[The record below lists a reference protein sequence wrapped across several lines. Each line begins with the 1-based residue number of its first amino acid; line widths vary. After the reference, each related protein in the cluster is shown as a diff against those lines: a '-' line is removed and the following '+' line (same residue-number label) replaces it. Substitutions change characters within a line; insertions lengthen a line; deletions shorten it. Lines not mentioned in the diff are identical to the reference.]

1 MRWEESDNIV
11 EQMIKGSTGEL
22 WGVKLEQSDHFPL
35 LSHVLNH
42 VGNEGDLVDIGCGA
56 GDVSRVWK
64 GNYTGV
70 DLDWVIRRVSK
81 ICNPTCNYISLDLT
95 VESVSNL
102 PKFRI
107 ALMNAFLDVRDDA
120 HEIFDQILANN
131 IDSLIV
137 HRQRLS
143 QNQHFVEKR
152 PGYGGSEVPSSV
164 MSLEKI
170 VASVE
175 KIRPTAKILLF
186 HWQQDYYTFIVSES

>member
-1 MRWEESDNIV
+1 MKWEESDRIV

-56 GDVSRVWK
+56 GDVSRVWNGK
-64 GNYTGV
+64 YTGV

-81 ICNPTCNYISLDLT
+81 VCNPTHNYISLDLT
-95 VESVSNL
+95 VESILNL
-102 PKFRI
+102 PRARV
-107 ALMNAFLDVRDDA
+107 ALMNAFLDVRDDP
-120 HEIFDQILANN
+120 HEIFNQILA
-131 IDSLIV
+131 IDIDNLIV

-143 QNQHFVEKR
+143 QNQNFVEKR

-170 VASVE
+170 AAAVE
-175 KIRPTAKILLF
+175 KLRPTSKISLF